1 METFTWL
8 GKIDACNH
16 TDSNLIRG
24 CPFKGAL
31 CGAALLTLL
40 SFSPLA
46 ASAGLIFLDLPG
58 IDGGQSLPGFPGAIA
73 VQSLEVMP
81 GQLTIVKPV
90 DSASPAL
97 FNAVATGTVF
107 PSAFSLLYNSAPTG
121 LPAATLA
128 LQNVLATSVTSNGG
142 TEQVGFV
149 A

>member
-40 SFSPLA
+40 CLSPLA

-81 GQLTIVKPV
+81 GRLTIVKPV
-90 DSASPAL
+90 DSASRGPVLTLSLTTRPGIRTRHSEIRPFRSIPLAI
-97 FNAVATGTVF
+97 TT
-107 PSAFSLLYNSAPTG
+107 PRSAM
-121 LPAATLA
+121 
-128 LQNVLATSVTSNGG
+128 
-142 TEQVGFV
+142 
-149 A
+149 